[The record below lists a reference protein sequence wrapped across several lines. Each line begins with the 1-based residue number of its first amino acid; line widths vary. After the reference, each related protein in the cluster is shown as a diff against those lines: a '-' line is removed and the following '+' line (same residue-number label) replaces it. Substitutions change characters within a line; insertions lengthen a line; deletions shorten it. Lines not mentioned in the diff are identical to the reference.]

1 VVATTLLLAAACV
14 GPPVHFFSDPPPE
27 HAVFTTLTDTVLV
40 VRHEPGDSVFA
51 GGVAFAFD
59 VLDRAETAGET
70 AAVQVVRGVLD
81 AVPPDARLRGEELG
95 AHDGEIYVR
104 VQAQGLARQIDMM
117 RADALVI
124 RSVWADTVEVVVGEG
139 EEVTVERWLALVLY
153 GEAAASPTLGIR

>member
-1 VVATTLLLAAACV
+1 VVAATLFLAVACV

-27 HAVFTTLTDTVLV
+27 HAVFATLTDTVLV
-40 VRHEPGDSVFA
+40 VRHEPGDSVSA
-51 GGVAFAFD
+51 EGVAFIFD

-81 AVPPDARLRGEELG
+81 AVPQEAQIRGEEPG

-104 VQAQGLARQIDMM
+104 VQAQGLAQQFDMM

-124 RSVWADTVEVVVGEG
+124 NTVSTDTVEVVVGEG
-139 EEVTVERWLALVLY
+139 EEATVERWLALVLN